1 MASARDFKRRINSV
15 KNTKQITAAM
25 KMVAAAKLRKS
36 QEAILKQR
44 PYALKLK
51 EILKG
56 IASRTDISTH
66 FLLQRRPIRKAR
78 VIVLTSDRGLC
89 GSFNSNIIKQ
99 TLLFLKENESTFDE
113 VDLSFI
119 GRRGFLYFEKK
130 TWKVHKYYKNVF
142 DCLTYERASEIAID
156 IIDEYKNKNL
166 DAVFFVYNEFK
177 SAISQKVVVETLLP
191 ISKKDIEGQRVLIDY
206 LYEPNKNE
214 ILNEILPR
222 HVSVQIYRMLLE
234 SSASEHGARMTAMD
248 SATRNSEEMIS
259 QLTLKANRLR
269 QQVITTE
276 LVEIV
281 SGAEAL

>member
-1 MASARDFKRRINSV
+1 MASARDFKRRIHSV

-25 KMVAAAKLRKS
+25 KMVAASKLRKS
-36 QEAILKQR
+36 QGAILKQR

-51 EILKG
+51 EILRG

-66 FLLQRRPIRKAR
+66 FLLERRPIRKAR
-78 VIVLTSDRGLC
+78 IVILTSDRGLC

-119 GRRGFLYFEKK
+119 GRRGYIYFEKRP
-130 TWKVHKYYKNVF
+130 WKIHEYYKNVF
-142 DCLTYERASEIAID
+142 DSLTYERASVIASD
-156 IIDEYKNKNL
+156 IIDEYKNENL

-191 ISKKDIEGQRVLIDY
+191 ISKKEIGEEKVLIDY

-248 SATRNSEEMIS
+248 SATRNSEEVIDK
-259 QLTLKANRLR
+259 LTLMANRLR
-269 QQVITTE
+269 QQAITTE

-281 SGAEAL
+281 SGAEVL